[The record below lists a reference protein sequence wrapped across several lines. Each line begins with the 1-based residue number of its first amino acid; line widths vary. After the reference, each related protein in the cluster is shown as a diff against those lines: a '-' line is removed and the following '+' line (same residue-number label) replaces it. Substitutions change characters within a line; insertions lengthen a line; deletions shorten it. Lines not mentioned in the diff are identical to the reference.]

1 MAANYYDVLGVARDA
16 GDKEIRQAYRKLA
29 RQYHPDVNPGDSG
42 AEEKFKQINEAHG
55 VLSDSEKR
63 SKYDKYGDRWMQA
76 DRIEE
81 AEAQSRNRG
90 RSGYHFYNMGDFDPA
105 SVRFDIGGMG
115 GTGGMGG
122 SGSDDIFDRL
132 FNNLGSERPARPG
145 PRPAEEY
152 PVEITLAEAAEGA
165 TRLVNLPDGRRL
177 EVKIP
182 PGVDTGSRVHIP
194 AGGVPAGR
202 GRTGDFYLSVT
213 VMAHPRFERKGK
225 DLYSEIEIDLED
237 LALGTEVTVPTLSGR
252 VALTIP
258 PGTQNGQRFRLSGQ
272 GMPELN
278 KPDAKGSLFATVKA
292 VLPTDLTPEEEDL
305 FRKLKELR
313 SSRRK

>member
-1 MAANYYDVLGVARDA
+1 MGHLFMAVNYYDVLGVARDA
-16 GDKEIRQAYRKLA
+16 GGKEIRQAYRKLA

-81 AEAQSRNRG
+81 AEAQARNRG
-90 RSGYHFYNMGDFDPA
+90 RSGYHFYNTGDFDPA

-115 GTGGMGG
+115 GTGGMG
-122 SGSDDIFDRL
+122 SVGSDDIFDRL

-182 PGVDTGSRVHIP
+182 SR
-194 AGGVPAGR
+194 
-202 GRTGDFYLSVT
+202 
-213 VMAHPRFERKGK
+213 
-225 DLYSEIEIDLED
+225 
-237 LALGTEVTVPTLSGR
+237 SGHR
-252 VALTIP
+252 VA
-258 PGTQNGQRFRLSGQ
+258 
-272 GMPELN
+272 
-278 KPDAKGSLFATVKA
+278 GSHSC
-292 VLPTDLTPEEEDL
+292 
-305 FRKLKELR
+305 RG
-313 SSRRK
+313 SSRRRRSNRGFLPVGDRNGASQVRAQGERPLLRNRN

>member
-1 MAANYYDVLGVARDA
+1 MAANYYDVLGVARGA
-16 GDKEIRQAYRKLA
+16 SDKEIRQAYRKLA

-55 VLSDSEKR
+55 VLSDADKR
-63 SKYDKYGDRWMQA
+63 SKYDKYGDRWMHA

-81 AEAQSRNRG
+81 AEAQAQTQARNRG
-90 RSGYHFYNMGDFDPA
+90 RSSYQFYNAGDFDPNT
-105 SVRFDIGGMG
+105 VGFDLGGMAGVG
-115 GTGGMGG
+115 GVGA
-122 SGSDDIFDRL
+122 DDIFDRL
-132 FNNLGSERPARPG
+132 FNNLGSERTARPG
-145 PRPAEEY
+145 PRAPAEY

-165 TRLVNLPDGRRL
+165 TRVIDLPDGRRL

-182 PGVDTGSRVHIP
+182 LGVDNGSRVHIP
-194 AGGVPAGR
+194 AGGGR
-202 GRTGDFYLSVT
+202 DGDFYLAVT

-225 DLYSEIEIDLED
+225 DLYSEVEINLED
-237 LALGTEVTVPTLSGR
+237 LALGTEATVPTLSGR

-258 PGTQNGQRFRLSGQ
+258 PGTQNGQRFRLTGQ

-278 KPDAKGSLFATVKA
+278 QPNTRGSLFATVKA
-292 VLPTDLTPEEEDL
+292 TLPTNLTPEETEL

-313 SSRRK
+313 SNRRK